1 MNLTPYRAFGL
12 VFLVNTHHA
21 GEKYKTIIDKPD
33 CTIFCVEG
41 LQTCT
46 NINTGERMPDY
57 AKGWFHSPDVNYIR
71 GEFQL
76 DVIENTTIFCYD
88 PKTNFNKDQK
98 FEPFILDGAT
108 ETILKKGTKLLLCKG
123 ILNIEGKVFE
133 GPSRI
138 FVESGDRL
146 VSATTES
153 LGLIVL

>member
-12 VFLVNTHHA
+12 VFLINTHHA
-21 GEKYKTIIDKPD
+21 GERYKTIINKPD

-41 LQTCT
+41 LQICT

-57 AKGWFHSPDVNYIR
+57 EKRWFHSPDINYIK

-76 DVIENTTIFCYD
+76 DVIEDTTIFCYD
-88 PKTNFNKDQK
+88 PKSNFNRDQK
-98 FEPFILDGAT
+98 FDTFIIDGGS

-123 ILNIEGKVFE
+123 TLNIEGKVFNA
-133 GPSRI
+133 PSRI

-146 VSATTES
+146 ATSVTEC